1 MLLLIKNQKLAH
13 LKDFLENF
21 LIFREE
27 VIVKRTKYDLKKAE
41 DRAHILIGL
50 SVSIDNLDKIIKI
63 IRNSKTPEEAKNK
76 LLKTSLVCK

>member
-1 MLLLIKNQKLAH
+1 MVLIFAIVDKKPKTCSF
-13 LKDFLENF
+13 KDFLESF

-27 VIVKRTKYDLKKAE
+27 VIIKRTKFDLNKAE

-63 IRNSKTPEEAKNK
+63 IRNSKN
-76 LLKTSLVCK
+76 SR